1 MINTD
6 VGKVLNRIALFFY
19 FLIAL
24 FWYKKKNAKRQ
35 YLGAKPFLNR
45 TILVL

>member
-6 VGKVLNRIALFFY
+6 VGKVLNRIAQ
-19 FLIAL
+19 
-24 FWYKKKNAKRQ
+24 KKNAKRQ
-35 YLGAKPFLNR
+35 YLGSKPFLNR